1 MTDIKPYIIFL
12 VLAIISL
19 SLTNLFRKFAIKKKL
34 YNLPN
39 QRSAH
44 EIPTPRIGGIA
55 IIITWY
61 LGIISFY
68 LLGGI
73 ANDLFFALLSGLGI
87 ACVSI
92 IDDIREV
99 KPSIRFFVQILVSII
114 AFYFLGGLRGFFI
127 PDIGFDYSYILYP
140 SVIIGMVWFINLFNF
155 MDGIDG
161 FAANEAISISLILFI
176 FSGSIVNLLLI
187 ACIAGFLY
195 WNWPKA
201 KIFMG
206 DAGSTQ
212 LGFIL
217 IVLGIHFHNTLNLS
231 ILNWVMI
238 AAPFWFDASY
248 TLYLRWRKGEKITQA
263 HNKHAYQRLVQAGFS
278 HKKVNLILILI
289 NLVIFGLIMVYRE
302 IYYSLKLP
310 ITIFTIVILYFLY
323 KKVNKMVPFN

>member
-1 MTDIKPYIIFL
+1 MPDIIIYIITIA
-12 VLAIISL
+12 LAFVSL
-19 SLTNLFRKFAIKKKL
+19 SLTNLFRILAIKKKL

-39 QRSAH
+39 ERSAH
-44 EIPTPRIGGIA
+44 KIPTPRIGGIA

-61 LGIISFY
+61 IGIISFF
-68 LLGGI
+68 LLGAI
-73 ANDLFFALLSGLGI
+73 ENELFFALISGLGL

-92 IDDIREV
+92 IDDIKEV
-99 KPSIRFFVQILVSII
+99 KPSIRFFVQILVSVV
-114 AFYFLGGLRGFFI
+114 AFYFLGGLRDFFI

-140 SVIIGMVWFINLFNF
+140 LVIIGMAWFINLFNF

-161 FAANEAISISLILFI
+161 FAANEAITISLILFI
-176 FSGSIVNLLLI
+176 FSGNLVNLLLI
-187 ACIAGFLY
+187 ACIAGFLF

-212 LGFIL
+212 LGFVL

-231 ILNWVMI
+231 ILNWIMI

-248 TLYLRWRKGEKITQA
+248 TLFLRWRKGEKITQA

-278 HKKVNLILILI
+278 HKEVNLILILI

-310 ITIFTIVILYFLY
+310 ITIFTIVILYLLY